1 MTPTRTAVP
10 TAVSVRRVL
19 YIEDDATNIRL
30 VERILE
36 LRPAVELHIARTAEE
51 GVRTAIELVPDLVL
65 LDRRLPSGSGED
77 ILAQLGAAAATATI
91 PVLMVSGDAGE
102 DFMAAAMQLGAVG
115 YLTKPID
122 VTELLSIVDKY
133 CQSQESGPD
142 FTFRPGS

>member
-1 MTPTRTAVP
+1 VTPTHTAVL
-10 TAVSVRRVL
+10 TAVSARRVL

-51 GVRTAIELVPDLVL
+51 GVRTATELIPDLVL
-65 LDRRLPSGSGED
+65 LDRRLPSGCGED

-91 PVLMVSGDAGE
+91 PVLMLSGDAGAN
-102 DFMAAAMQLGAVG
+102 FMAAAMQLGAVG

-133 CQSQESGPD
+133 CQSRELTTGVHDPV
-142 FTFRPGS
+142 G

>member
-1 MTPTRTAVP
+1 VTSARTAVS

-51 GVRTAIELVPDLVL
+51 GVRTATELIPDLVL

-91 PVLMVSGDAGE
+91 PVLMLSGDAGE
-102 DFMAAAMQLGAVG
+102 DLMAAAMQLGAVG

-133 CQSQESGPD
+133 CQSQETP
-142 FTFRPGS
+142 T

>member
-1 MTPTRTAVP
+1 MRDTRTAVS
-10 TAVSVRRVL
+10 AAESERRVL

-51 GVRTAIELVPDLVL
+51 GLRTATELIPDLVL

-77 ILAQLGAAAATATI
+77 ILTQLGSAAATATI
-91 PVLMVSGDAGE
+91 PVLMLSGDAGE
-102 DFMAAAMQLGAVG
+102 DSMAAAMELGAVG

-122 VTELLSIVDKY
+122 ITELLSIVDKY
-133 CQSQESGPD
+133 CRGQEP
-142 FTFRPGS
+142 TI